1 MANTVE
7 ELEEES
13 QENVSSKII
22 RNIGDMLLH
31 ISIDTD
37 MWVGRPAK
45 EKLKYLKNQLNGV
58 NGSKIINV
66 GTQLAEGLILTIKAS
81 TKNPVVRSYADLAET
96 ALNLGKASMVI
107 NNLFVAQKYEVHTD
121 FDELAKFMGFKNGR
135 AIHVNQIDAT
145 ADICKALV

>member
-45 EKLKYLKNQLNGV
+45 EKLKYL
-58 NGSKIINV
+58 
-66 GTQLAEGLILTIKAS
+66 
-81 TKNPVVRSYADLAET
+81 
-96 ALNLGKASMVI
+96 
-107 NNLFVAQKYEVHTD
+107 
-121 FDELAKFMGFKNGR
+121 
-135 AIHVNQIDAT
+135 
-145 ADICKALV
+145 